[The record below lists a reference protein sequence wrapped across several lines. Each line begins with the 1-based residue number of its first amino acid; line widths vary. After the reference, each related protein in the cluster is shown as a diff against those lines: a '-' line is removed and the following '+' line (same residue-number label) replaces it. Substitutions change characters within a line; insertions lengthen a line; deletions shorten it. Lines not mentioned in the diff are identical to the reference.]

1 MRMSTLAAA
10 VLPAAVLANRVA
22 PLNMR
27 NTAIK
32 GEYIVQLFDEA
43 SLTSDDGAMKILK
56 EEPRYTWKSAINGF
70 SATMDEQTLE
80 AMRQHPDVKQI
91 TENGMVHAAGWAI
104 PGTEGPIVH
113 QSPNP
118 ANDWL
123 KQDKP
128 VWGLARSSNKAPK
141 GTVYEYHK
149 SQGEGICAWVLDTGI
164 DAKHPEFEGRA
175 ENVLNMIKK
184 EENTDLNNHGTHC
197 AGTIGSKTYGIAK
210 KVLLKSIKVLGANA
224 SGPDDGIVEAI
235 NWMLENLPKRD
246 DCKGGHVVNMSFTAD
261 NIHPAMKEGCAK
273 LVKAGWPVAVA
284 SGNSNRDAS
293 KDSPGDE
300 PLVCTAA
307 ATDAVSFLVSGRTTY
322 YALF

>member
-1 MRMSTLAAA
+1 MSAFVAA
-10 VLPAAVLANRVA
+10 VLPGAVLANRMA
-22 PLNMR
+22 PLHSR
-27 NTAIK
+27 ESAIK
-32 GEYIVQLFDEA
+32 GEYIVQLLDEA
-43 SLTSDDGAMKILK
+43 SLTAESGAMKILK
-56 EEPRYTWKSAINGF
+56 DEPRYTWKSAINGF

-91 TENGMVHAAGWAI
+91 TENGIVRAAGWAV
-104 PGTEGPIVH
+104 PGTWKPMEY
-113 QSPNP
+113 QTPNP

-128 VWGLARSSNKAPK
+128 VWGLARVSNKATK
-141 GTVYEYHK
+141 GTTYEYHK
-149 SQGEGICAWVLDTGI
+149 SQGEGICAWIVDTGI

-184 EENTDLNNHGTHC
+184 EENTDLHNHGTHC
-197 AGTIGSKTYGIAK
+197 AGTVGSKTFGVAK

-235 NWMLENLPKRD
+235 NWMLENFPKRD
-246 DCKGGHVVNMSFTAD
+246 DCKGGHVINMSFTAD

-273 LVKAGWPVAVA
+273 LVKAGYHVAVA
-284 SGNSNRDAS
+284 SGNNNRDAS

-307 ATDAVSFLVSGRTTY
+307 ATDNVSGHS
-322 YALF
+322 